1 MSTQHRGITAALIVL
16 STSWIAA
23 PSAAEQSAAATAPV
37 APRVEIDRAAIAID
51 VAAQRQSLD
60 ASIRRAMS
68 PSAARPMDVQRV
80 AVSEARPRG

>member
-23 PSAAEQSAAATAPV
+23 PSAAGQSAAAMAPV

-51 VAAQRQSLD
+51 IAAQRQSLD
-60 ASIRRAMS
+60 ASIRRAMGLLW
-68 PSAARPMDVQRV
+68 RRN
-80 AVSEARPRG
+80 